1 MINNGTVSVSG
12 SDAKNRLVVGMI
24 FDQINNFKTKID
36 KPMIRRMPRNML
48 KCFFIFSLCLS
59 YCFSFS
65 IYYNYIVSH
74 QFR

>member
-48 KCFFIFSLCLS
+48 KRFFIF
-59 YCFSFS
+59 FS
-65 IYYNYIVSH
+65 VSVILFLF
-74 QFR
+74 QYLL